1 MRENDNSGYKSAL
14 KATAIFGGVQVFNIL
29 VKLIKSKIIAILMG
43 ASGFGILSLY
53 TTLSEMLSSATNLGL
68 QSSAVRDY
76 SIASAS
82 GDHIALANK
91 RLAIRRWVAVTSLLG
106 ALVTMIGANYFS
118 LWMFNNDDYTN
129 GIRLLSCVVLL
140 MGVYNGQYSYL
151 QGIRKIKALAKAN
164 IVGAI
169 ISLLLSV
176 PFFLLL
182 KENGIIWS
190 IIITAIVTTIISSYY
205 CSKYKTPSVTQ
216 NIKQSFLSGINT
228 VKLGIAMSIGMLSGT
243 IVAFLIK
250 SIIVRYGGIED
261 VGYYQA
267 GCTINITY
275 LGLVFTAIAK
285 DYFPRL
291 SAMKDLEMMKKT
303 ANQQAEIAILLLAP
317 MIIIMIVFLKPI
329 ISILFTNDF
338 YVVTPML
345 QLMLLGSLVKAGS
358 WDLSY
363 VFLAKGSSKLFL
375 FSELGVYIVVVPI
388 YIFLYCQFGLIGL
401 GYSYLLHQI
410 LSFVWVAFTA
420 EFSYKIHYSAD
431 FWKLFLAFAFMITIY
446 LILKPLVIAWSIGLD
461 VVTLIILLFYAYNE
475 FSKRVSIK
483 KLIQKQK

>member
-1 MRENDNSGYKSAL
+1 M
-14 KATAIFGGVQVFNIL
+14 
-29 VKLIKSKIIAILMG
+29 
-43 ASGFGILSLY
+43 
-53 TTLSEMLSSATNLGL
+53 
-68 QSSAVRDY
+68 
-76 SIASAS
+76 
-82 GDHIALANK
+82 
-91 RLAIRRWVAVTSLLG
+91 
-106 ALVTMIGANYFS
+106 
-118 LWMFNNDDYTN
+118 
-129 GIRLLSCVVLL
+129 
-140 MGVYNGQYSYL
+140 
-151 QGIRKIKALAKAN
+151 
-164 IVGAI
+164 
-169 ISLLLSV
+169 
-176 PFFLLL
+176 
-182 KENGIIWS
+182 
-190 IIITAIVTTIISSYY
+190 TTIISSYY
-205 CSKYKTPSVTQ
+205 CNKYKTPSVTQ

-329 ISILFTNDF
+329 ISILFTDDF

-363 VFLAKGSSKLFL
+363 VF
-375 FSELGVYIVVVPI
+375 
-388 YIFLYCQFGLIGL
+388 
-401 GYSYLLHQI
+401 
-410 LSFVWVAFTA
+410 
-420 EFSYKIHYSAD
+420 
-431 FWKLFLAFAFMITIY
+431 
-446 LILKPLVIAWSIGLD
+446 
-461 VVTLIILLFYAYNE
+461 
-475 FSKRVSIK
+475 
-483 KLIQKQK
+483 